1 MSINSKHG
9 FSLPELLIT
18 LAVGL
23 ILAGTGILLASTA
36 TNQIRLSTS
45 GTNYANLLQNAR
57 VRAVRDNVYYSV
69 RVDCGTSGSAAPCS
83 GSTQARAFIDING
96 NGTYTAGEPLMVF
109 ATGVTPQ
116 TYGSGPSA
124 ASLA

>member
-1 MSINSKHG
+1 MPIKSERG

-57 VRAVRDNVYYSV
+57 VRAVRDNV
-69 RVDCGTSGSAAPCS
+69 
-83 GSTQARAFIDING
+83 
-96 NGTYTAGEPLMVF
+96 
-109 ATGVTPQ
+109 
-116 TYGSGPSA
+116 
-124 ASLA
+124 

>member
-1 MSINSKHG
+1 MSINSKRG

-45 GTNYANLLQNAR
+45 GTNYANLCR
-57 VRAVRDNVYYSV
+57 MRRA
-69 RVDCGTSGSAAPCS
+69 
-83 GSTQARAFIDING
+83 
-96 NGTYTAGEPLMVF
+96 
-109 ATGVTPQ
+109 
-116 TYGSGPSA
+116 SGPGQRLLLRACRLRHLRLGRPLQRVHSSP
-124 ASLA
+124 SLYRH

>member
-1 MSINSKHG
+1 MSINSKRG

-57 VRAVRDNVYYSV
+57 VRAVRT
-69 RVDCGTSGSAAPCS
+69 TSTTPCVWIAAP
-83 GSTQARAFIDING
+83 QARPPLAAGPFQPEPSS
-96 NGTYTAGEPLMVF
+96 TSMETAPIPLVN
-109 ATGVTPQ
+109 P
-116 TYGSGPSA
+116 
-124 ASLA
+124 